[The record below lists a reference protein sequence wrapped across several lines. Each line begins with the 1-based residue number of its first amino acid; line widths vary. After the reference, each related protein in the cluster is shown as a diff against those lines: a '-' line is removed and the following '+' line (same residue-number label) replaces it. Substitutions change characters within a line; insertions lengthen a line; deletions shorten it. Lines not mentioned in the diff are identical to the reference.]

1 MESFPKAG
9 KALDAEWEKLRFFKG
24 PHPVRGLGAWDED
37 SVTEADQVRSRAR
50 QINGRDRP
58 LGSDL

>member
-1 MESFPKAG
+1 MELCPKTIS
-9 KALDAEWEKLRFFKG
+9 ALDADWEKLRFFKG
-24 PHPVRGLGAWDED
+24 PNPVRGLGAWDED
-37 SVTEADQVRSRAR
+37 SVTEAYQVRSRAR